1 MRKTP
6 PCYNCEKRYLGCHDY
21 CNKYQEFRLN
31 RNHLLKEQRKNGL
44 FVQWVLS
51 TRNRRNRNSGAYI

>member
-21 CNKYQEFRLN
+21 CDKYQEFRQN
-31 RNHLLKEQRKNGL
+31 RNKLLNEQRK
-44 FVQWVLS
+44 
-51 TRNRRNRNSGAYI
+51 RNYLKYDYYYYIRDAIKRMSRQ

>member
-1 MRKTP
+1 MRNTS

-31 RNHLLKEQRKNGL
+31 RNHLLKEQTK
-44 FVQWVLS
+44 
-51 TRNRRNRNSGAYI
+51 RNYLKYDYYYYKRDAIKRMSK

>member
-21 CNKYQEFRLN
+21 CNKYQEFRQN
-31 RNHLLKEQRKNGL
+31 RNHLLKEQRK
-44 FVQWVLS
+44 
-51 TRNRRNRNSGAYI
+51 RNYLKYDYYYYKTDAIKRMSR

>member
-21 CNKYQEFRLN
+21 CNKYQEYRLN
-31 RNHLLKEQRKNGL
+31 RNLFLEEQRK
-44 FVQWVLS
+44 
-51 TRNRRNRNSGAYI
+51 RNYLKYDYYYYKTDVIRRMSR

>member
-1 MRKTP
+1 MRTS

-31 RNHLLKEQRKNGL
+31 RNLLLEKQRK
-44 FVQWVLS
+44 
-51 TRNRRNRNSGAYI
+51 RNYLKYDYLNYKYNAIKRMSK

>member
-31 RNHLLKEQRKNGL
+31 RNHLLEEQRK
-44 FVQWVLS
+44 
-51 TRNRRNRNSGAYI
+51 RNNLKYDYYYYKRDAIKRMSR

>member
-21 CNKYQEFRLN
+21 CNNYQEFRLN
-31 RNHLLKEQRKNGL
+31 RSHLLKEQRK
-44 FVQWVLS
+44 
-51 TRNRRNRNSGAYI
+51 RNYLKYDYYYYVRDAIKRMSKS

>member
-21 CNKYQEFRLN
+21 CNKYQEFRQN
-31 RNHLLKEQRKNGL
+31 RNQLLEEQRK
-44 FVQWVLS
+44 
-51 TRNRRNRNSGAYI
+51 RNDLKYDYYYYKTDAIKRMSR